1 MNPAGS
7 SSTIR
12 HSAFFLAALSV
23 ALCVLGTG
31 RAVVVFRHNA
41 ANSADM
47 ALIFKWMGLPQGLA
61 IAGIVATLRER
72 VGPLWFC
79 VGALFGFVI
88 LAAWSLGLFYGFAAW
103 ALLAAALVH
112 LVSIR
117 PRWRIVLAPPTVF
130 LVRDW
135 AQARPYQ
142 HTVAPA
148 EVWGGWLFAVV
159 GAALAATYLVA
170 ALVQR
175 RLHET

>member
-1 MNPAGS
+1 V
-7 SSTIR
+7 
-12 HSAFFLAALSV
+12 LA
-23 ALCVLGTG
+23 
-31 RAVVVFRHNA
+31 
-41 ANSADM
+41 
-47 ALIFKWMGLPQGLA
+47 
-61 IAGIVATLRER
+61 
-72 VGPLWFC
+72 PLWFLA
-79 VGALFGFVI
+79 GFGGV
-88 LAAWSLGLFYGFAAW
+88 
-103 ALLAAALVH
+103 
-112 LVSIR
+112 
-117 PRWRIVLAPPTVF
+117 PTVF